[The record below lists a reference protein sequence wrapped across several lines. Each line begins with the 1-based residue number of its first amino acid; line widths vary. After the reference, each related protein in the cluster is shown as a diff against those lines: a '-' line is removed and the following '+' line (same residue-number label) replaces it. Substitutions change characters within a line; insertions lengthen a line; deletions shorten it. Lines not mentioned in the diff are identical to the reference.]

1 MHGLK
6 HQKEKRSMEHFAG
19 LDVSVN
25 ETSVCIMDGTGRV
38 VREVKVASEPDALLA
53 VLNSGAYHFKRI
65 GLEAGPLSQWLY
77 SALGEANLPVVCVET
92 RQMRAVLKAQINK
105 TDRNDARGI
114 AQMMRAGLYR
124 PVHVKTLRSQKLRM
138 LLTHRKLLQS
148 KAIAIENDLRGTLR
162 NFGLKVGVVGTVKFE
177 ARIKELVKN
186 LPDLAVLVEP
196 LLIVR
201 RVLREQIAVLHR
213 RVLTIVRDDEV
224 CQRLMTVPGVGAVV
238 ALTYRATVDVPARFR
253 NSRAV
258 GAVLGLTPCKYQSG
272 ESDYTGGISRCGD
285 EMMRVMLYEAAQVL
299 LVRST
304 KWSWLKAWAM
314 QIARRRG
321 MKKAIVALARRLA
334 VVMHRIW
341 IDGTEFRWT
350 RQEVAAA

>member
-1 MHGLK
+1 
-6 HQKEKRSMEHFAG
+6 MEHFAG

-25 ETSVCIMDGTGRV
+25 ETSVCIVDETGRI
-38 VREVKVASEPDALLA
+38 VRETKVASEPAALLA
-53 VLNSGAYHFKRI
+53 VLKNTAYRFKRI

-77 SALGEANLPVVCVET
+77 SAFAEVDLPVICVET
-92 RQMRAVLKAQINK
+92 RHMRAALKAQINK

-124 PVHVKTLRSQKLRM
+124 PVHVKTLCSQKVRA

-162 NFGLKVGVVGTVKFE
+162 NFGLKVGIVGAARFD
-177 ARIKELVKN
+177 ARIKELVAN
-186 LPDLAVLVEP
+186 LPDLAALVEP
-196 LLIVR
+196 LLVVR

-213 RVLTIVRDDEV
+213 RVLAIVRDDAV
-224 CQRLMTVPGVGAVV
+224 CRRLMTVPGVGPVV

-258 GAVLGLTPCKYQSG
+258 GAVFGLTPCKYQSG
-272 ESDYTGGISRCGD
+272 ESDRTGAISKCGD
-285 EMMRVMLYEAAQVL
+285 EMLRVMLYEAAQVL
-299 LVRST
+299 LMRSA
-304 KWSWLKAWAM
+304 KWSWLKAWAI

-321 MKKAIVALARRLA
+321 LKKAIVALARRLA

-341 IDGTEFRWT
+341 VDGTTFRWT
-350 RQEVAAA
+350 REEAAAA